1 MNSVATNNQND
12 NTNQDGVIV
21 LGVYIHCEGCAN
33 EVLNHLRGFQDV
45 EGVEIDAK
53 NHQVRVKGANADPIK
68 VSERLRIK
76 SGKHVELIS
85 PQKQDKKEEKKP
97 PEPIVSE
104 VVLKIYIHCEGCAN
118 EVKQCILKME
128 GVQTVNPDAEKNTV
142 TVKGSMDPKKLVE
155 FVSKRGGRHAEILK
169 ETNINKSD
177 QNDANSNCDTHH
189 QLVFAPQ
196 LFSDEN
202 PNACSLM

>member
-1 MNSVATNNQND
+1 MSCVATNNQNG
-12 NTNQDGVIV
+12 NNNQEGVIV

-53 NHQVRVKGANADPIK
+53 NHKVRVKGANADPIK

-85 PQKQDKKEEKKP
+85 PQKQDKKEEEKKP
-97 PEPIVSE
+97 EPTVSE
-104 VVLKIYIHCEGCAN
+104 VVLKVYIHCEACAN
-118 EVKQCILKME
+118 EVKHCILKME
-128 GVQTVNPDAEKNTV
+128 GVQTVNPDVAKNEV
-142 TVKGSMDPKKLVE
+142 TVKGTMDPKKLVE
-155 FVSKRGGRHAEILK
+155 FISKRGGRHAEILK
-169 ETNINKSD
+169 ETDLNKND
-177 QNDANSNCDTHH
+177 KNDANLNDIH